1 LRRDSTELVEVSREN
16 DRPRRSASTATKAS
30 PLQKDGN
37 VTEDFYQL
45 VENIARDLYIRALKD
60 IPKDV
65 RAGLKKGY
73 DAETTAGEKTAS
85 KVMLTVLEN
94 VKLADDKDMMV
105 CQDTGLAIYK
115 VLIGSKLNV
124 DGAEIKRRLRIGAE
138 RATKEHPLRSNT
150 VHPLTRKNTQ
160 TNTGQGIPVIKVDFV
175 PDSDRLEIWMAPKG
189 SGSENMSFLRML
201 KPADGIKAVKKF
213 VLECVFDSGANPCPP
228 TIVGIGLGGTSDL
241 AAAMAKEA
249 SSFRKVGTHNAD
261 PLIAQLEAELLDLIN
276 QTGIGPQGL
285 GGVTTAMAVNIEW
298 AHTHISQLPVAVNMH
313 CWRGERAC
321 ATIDANGNVTYSN

>member
-1 LRRDSTELVEVSREN
+1 MSTTLTGTIY
-16 DRPRRSASTATKAS
+16 DAI
-30 PLQKDGN
+30 
-37 VTEDFYQL
+37 EDAA
-45 VENIARDLYIRALKD
+45 ARLYIKALHD

-65 RAGLKKGY
+65 RAGLKQGY
-73 DAETTAGEKTAS
+73 DAETAAEQKTAS

-94 VKLADDKDMMV
+94 IRLADEKSMMV

-115 VLIGSKLNV
+115 ILIGNRL
-124 DGAEIKRRLRIGAE
+124 AERGLDMVEMKNRLRVGAE
-138 RATKEHPLRSNT
+138 RATTEYPLRSNT

-160 TNTGQGIPVIKVDFV
+160 TNTGQGIPHIKVDFV
-175 PDSDRLEIWMAPKG
+175 PDSDVIELWMAPKG

-228 TIVGIGLGGTSDL
+228 TIVGIGIGGTSDL

-249 SSFRKVGTHNAD
+249 SVFRKVGTANPD
-261 PLIAQLEAELLDLIN
+261 PLVAQLEKELLELIN

-298 AHTHISQLPVAVNMH
+298 AHTHISQLPVAVNMQ

-321 ATIDANGNVTYSN
+321 AIIDAEGNITYPD

>member
-1 LRRDSTELVEVSREN
+1 MTM
-16 DRPRRSASTATKAS
+16 TATETIY
-30 PLQKDGN
+30 D
-37 VTEDFYQL
+37 VIED
-45 VENIARDLYIRALKD
+45 ACRDLYIRALKD
-60 IPKDV
+60 IPQDV

-73 DAETTAGEKTAS
+73 DAESEAGQKTAS

-94 VKLADDKDMMV
+94 IKLADEKDMMV

-115 VLIGSKLNV
+115 VLIGQKFAQNLDMV
-124 DGAEIKRRLRIGAE
+124 EVKKRIKIACE

-150 VHPLTRKNTQ
+150 VHPITRKNTQ
-160 TNTGQGIPVIKVDFV
+160 TNTGQGIPIIKVDFI
-175 PDSDRLEIWMAPKG
+175 PDSDKLEIWMAPKG

-201 KPADGIKAVKKF
+201 KPADGIKTVKKY

-228 TIVGIGLGGTSDL
+228 TIVGIGIGGTSDV
-241 AAAMAKEA
+241 ASAMAKEA

-261 PLIAQLEAELLDLIN
+261 PLVAQLENELLDLIN

-298 AHTHISQLPVAVNMH
+298 AHTHISQLPVAVNMQ

-321 ATIDANGNVTYSN
+321 ATIDNEGNVTYSD

>member
-1 LRRDSTELVEVSREN
+1 MTMID
-16 DRPRRSASTATKAS
+16 TATMYDQIEEACK
-30 PLQKDGN
+30 
-37 VTEDFYQL
+37 E
-45 VENIARDLYIRALKD
+45 LYIRALKD
-60 IPKDV
+60 IPQDV
-65 RAGLKKGY
+65 RAGLQKGY
-73 DAETTAGEKTAS
+73 DAELASGQQTSS

-94 VKLADDKDMMV
+94 IQLADEKNMMV

-115 VLIGSKLNV
+115 VLIGSKLTI
-124 DGAEIKRRLRIGAE
+124 DGAEIKRRIRIAAE

-160 TNTGQGIPVIKVDFV
+160 TNTGQGIPIIKFEFV
-175 PDSDRLEIWMAPKG
+175 PDSDKLEIWMAPKG

-249 SSFRKVGTHNAD
+249 SSFRKVGTRNPD
-261 PLIAQLEAELLDLIN
+261 PLVAQLEAELLDLIN

-298 AHTHISQLPVAVNMH
+298 AHTHISQLPVAVNMQ

-321 ATIDANGNVTYSN
+321 AVIDGDGNVTYSN

>member
-1 LRRDSTELVEVSREN
+1 MSIVSTETIY
-16 DRPRRSASTATKAS
+16 D
-30 PLQKDGN
+30 QI
-37 VTEDFYQL
+37 EDACK
-45 VENIARDLYIRALKD
+45 ELYIRALKD

-65 RAGLKKGY
+65 RAGLQKGY
-73 DAETTAGEKTAS
+73 DAEVASGQKTSS

-94 VKLADDKDMMV
+94 IKLADEKNMMV

-115 VLIGSKLNV
+115 VLIGAKLNV
-124 DGAEIKRRLRIGAE
+124 DGAEIKRRIRIAAE

-150 VHPLTRKNTQ
+150 VHPITRKNTQ
-160 TNTGQGIPVIKVDFV
+160 TNTGQGIPIIKIDFV
-175 PDSDRLEIWMAPKG
+175 PDSGKLEIWMAPKG

-201 KPADGIKAVKKF
+201 KPADGMKAVKRY

-249 SSFRKVGTHNAD
+249 SCFRKVGTSNGD
-261 PLIAQLEAELLDLIN
+261 PQVAQLEAELLDLIN

-298 AHTHISQLPVAVNMH
+298 AHTHISQLPVAVNMQ

-321 ATIDANGNVTYSN
+321 AIIDVDGNVTYSN

>member
-1 LRRDSTELVEVSREN
+1 
-16 DRPRRSASTATKAS
+16 
-30 PLQKDGN
+30 

-73 DAETTAGEKTAS
+73 DAETTAGERTAS

-175 PDSDRLEIWMAPKG
+175 PDSDKLEIWMAPKG

-201 KPADGIKAVKKF
+201 KPADGIKAVKKY

-249 SSFRKVGTHNAD
+249 SCFRKVGTHNAD
-261 PLIAQLEAELLDLIN
+261 PLVAQLETELLDLIN

-298 AHTHISQLPVAVNMH
+298 AHTHISQLPVAVNMQ

-321 ATIDANGNVTYSN
+321 AVMDADGNVTYSN

>member
-1 LRRDSTELVEVSREN
+1 MDNNEN
-16 DRPRRSASTATKAS
+16 LYRAIEQA
-30 PLQKDGN
+30 G
-37 VTEDFYQL
+37 
-45 VENIARDLYIRALKD
+45 RDLYIKALTD
-60 IPKDV
+60 IPQDV

-73 DAETTAGEKTAS
+73 DAEVAAGKATSS

-94 VKLADDKDMMV
+94 VKTADERDMMV
-105 CQDTGLAIYK
+105 CQDTGLPIYK
-115 VLIGSKLNV
+115 VLVGQNCRV
-124 DGAEIKRRLRIGAE
+124 DLVELKKRLRVGAE
-138 RATKEHPLRSNT
+138 RATEEYPLRSNT

-160 TNTGQGIPVIKVDFV
+160 TNTGEGIPVIKVDFV
-175 PDSDRLEIWMAPKG
+175 PNSDKLEIWMAPKG

-228 TIVGIGLGGTSDL
+228 TIVGIGLGGTSDS

-249 SSFRKVGTHNAD
+249 SCFRKIGTHNTD
-261 PLIAQLEAELLDLIN
+261 PQVAALESELLDLIN

-298 AHTHISQLPVAVNMH
+298 AHTHISQLPVAVNMQ
-313 CWRGERAC
+313 CWRGERAS
-321 ATIDANGNVTYSN
+321 AVIDRDGNVTFGN